1 MSWVADHDLSIL
13 SELRIVT
20 RDDFYDSK
28 GKKIYPEVFFIHSFA
43 REDVI
48 EEHKPNGKGY
58 DWTRWRVFSQN
69 KRMYVKK

>member
-1 MSWVADHDLSIL
+1 MWVADHSLDIL
-13 SELRIVT
+13 PTLRIVT

-28 GKKIYPEVFFIHSFA
+28 GRKIYPAVFYVHSLV

-48 EEHKPNGKGY
+48 EEHKPTGRDY
-58 DWTRWRVFSQN
+58 DWGRWKPFTQS